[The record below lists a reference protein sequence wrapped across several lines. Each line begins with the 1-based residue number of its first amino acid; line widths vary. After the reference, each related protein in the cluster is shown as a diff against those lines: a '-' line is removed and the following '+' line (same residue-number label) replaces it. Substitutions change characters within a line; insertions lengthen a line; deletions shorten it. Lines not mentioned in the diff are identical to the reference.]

1 MRPNPLKKGTTMSK
15 STEIEETPE
24 KAPLLNRVSDFAEKS
39 IPVAKAAALGSLA
52 IFLGGLTVLSFKS
65 GSSSDS
71 DSDSEE

>member
-1 MRPNPLKKGTTMSK
+1 MRTNPSRKELPMSN
-15 STEIEETPE
+15 STEIEETSE
-24 KAPLLNRVSDFAEKS
+24 KAPLLNRISDFAEKS

-65 GSSSDS
+65 GPSSDS